1 MLTIYWRTLYVYTV
15 LRGPNYI
22 ASNLYIYEWQN
33 DKTDKKGQT
42 SNISGMNN
50 QS

>member
-1 MLTIYWRTLYVYTV
+1 MYTV
-15 LRGPNYI
+15 LRGPNHI

-42 SNISGMNN
+42 GNMSGMNN
-50 QS
+50 QF